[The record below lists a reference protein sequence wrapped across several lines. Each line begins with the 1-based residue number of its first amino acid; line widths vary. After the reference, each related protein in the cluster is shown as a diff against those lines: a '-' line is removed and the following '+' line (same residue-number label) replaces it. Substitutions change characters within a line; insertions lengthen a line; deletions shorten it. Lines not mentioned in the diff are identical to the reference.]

1 MYSICFLKQLYFFSE
16 EDFWYCGF
24 TIGFMLLPFT
34 VNFFSKCIEICK
46 GEAKKAELVTCL
58 YFLPGF
64 QVYYLCRLVKNQ
76 FIAIDKLKEQQEFQK
91 RMTALLRE
99 SKSLEKNDEWNPRKL
114 EQQTSFHAERKD
126 LENLSQLIKKKHG
139 QDGYFNGSAS
149 LEILKLVDDEIKR
162 KQKDLGK
169 ANAEIR
175 YFRTME
181 AFLESAP
188 QFILQSCAVI
198 RSDPTFK
205 NIPVWSIL
213 TIVTSY
219 ASLMTMI
226 KVFLQMPHL
235 IISTPEHKTTNID
248 NVEPEIEEEEEG
260 KEYVLYGSHNYVA
273 PFRCWKNYLIVVP
286 VMTLIVTP
294 RMLILSIY
302 FATIR
307 YGFCIAI
314 LAGILTVYSILF
326 WLLIPDKFFKEK
338 KIEKFLGKF
347 LSLHWLTSIYG
358 PCVVIEPNSSPIFL
372 SCMISSLGYF
382 LLLGSMTLKSYI
394 NVGLHSWNL
403 EGLTESEIQQL
414 VNYYKIFCWSMMGF
428 IPLTSLLSHFLLEE
442 NRQLL
447 GLKMGLKSICCSS
460 NEQFHWAC
468 KKEYGRLIKHYLA
481 SGKEHVI
488 KATNVDGLTGFQ
500 YAYMNKKHLAME
512 IMIQYPSY
520 LDATSE
526 EVGCIFEQACFRGD
540 TKVVQLLL
548 SHENSRSLIIAKDG
562 EQKTGFTRACQ
573 MGRVDIVSLLIDHP
587 NSLEMFGIKDGK
599 GWTGFMTACR
609 WGKTTVIKRLLQQ
622 EYYKE
627 MQKEYFKQ
635 VEDPEVTKNEVHLG
649 YDLAKE
655 HKVPR
660 AF

>member
-1 MYSICFLKQLYFFSE
+1 
-16 EDFWYCGF
+16 
-24 TIGFMLLPFT
+24 MLLPFI
-34 VNFFSKCIEICK
+34 VNFVSKCIEICK
-46 GEAKKAELVTCL
+46 GEAKKSELITCL
-58 YFLPGF
+58 NFLPGF
-64 QVYYLCRLVKNQ
+64 QIYYLCYLVKKQ
-76 FIAIDKLKEQQEFQK
+76 FTAIDNLQIQQDFQN
-91 RMTALLRE
+91 RMKSHIRK
-99 SKSLEKNDEWNPRKL
+99 SKSFEDIDEWNPRKL
-114 EQQTSFHAERKD
+114 EQQTSFDIEKQD
-126 LENLSQLIKKKHG
+126 SEKLFELIKRHHG

-149 LEILKLVDDEIKR
+149 LEILKLIDDETKS

-169 ANAEIR
+169 ANAKIR

-205 NIPVWSIL
+205 NVPLWSVL

-235 IISTPEHKTTNID
+235 IIADKTPEQKTSRIKTNIN
-248 NVEPEIEEEEEG
+248 NVEPNIEEEEDN
-260 KEYVLYGSHNYVA
+260 KYVLFRSLRYLP

-286 VMTLIVTP
+286 IMTLIVTP
-294 RMLILSIY
+294 RMLVLSIY

-326 WLLIPDKFFKEK
+326 WLLIPYKFFKEQ

-347 LSLHWLTSIYG
+347 LSLHWLTSIFG
-358 PCVVIEPNSSPIFL
+358 PCIVIEPNSSPIFL

-382 LLLGSMTLKSYI
+382 LLVGSMWLISYI

-414 VNYYKIFCWSMMGF
+414 VRYYKIFCWSMMGF

-447 GLKMGLKSICCSS
+447 GLKMGLKSICCPS

-468 KKEYGRLIKHYLA
+468 GKEYGRLIKRYLA

-488 KATNVDGLTGFQ
+488 KVTNVDNHTGFQ
-500 YAYMNKKHLAME
+500 YAYVNKKYLAME
-512 IMIQYPSY
+512 IMIQYTSY
-520 LDATSE
+520 LDATTE
-526 EVGCIFEQACFRGD
+526 EVGCIFEQACFRGEF
-540 TKVVQLLL
+540 KVVQILL
-548 SHENSRSLIIAKDG
+548 SHENSRYLIIAKDG
-562 EQKTGFTRACQ
+562 EQKTGFIRACQ
-573 MGRVDIVSLLIDHP
+573 MGKVDIVALLMDHP
-587 NSLEMFGIKDGK
+587 DSLEMFSIKDGE
-599 GWTGFMTACR
+599 GNTGFMTACR
-609 WGKTTVIKRLLQQ
+609 WGKTTVVKRLLKHK
-622 EYYKE
+622 YYKE
-627 MQKEYFKQ
+627 MLQEYFNQK
-635 VEDPEVTKNEVHLG
+635 EDPEVTKNEVHLG
-649 YDLAKE
+649 YDLA
-655 HKVPR
+655 HDHRVPR
-660 AF
+660 VFF